1 MSALLLPAYPLALV
15 LLTMIVALED
25 AFFQTRGERLERLVQ
40 RRRPGAR
47 RLAQLQESHES
58 LAMAGLMIRSSATV
72 LFAIISFALV
82 TMHSPWPSLEIPLGI
97 VMTIAGVILAQA
109 AGRVWGGHDAD
120 RLALVSAPFAALVNA
135 VLSIPAAA
143 LRALFR
149 PLARLLGQ
157 KHSESTAAERSDQR
171 QTNGDH
177 TNGNDTI
184 AGTDEEWER
193 NVMRGLVR
201 LESLAVREVMVPRPD
216 IVGIE
221 TGSSLD
227 DAVEIV
233 MREGYSRLPLYRG
246 NLDETVGILYAKDLL
261 ASFQN
266 KGEETSLESIVRAP
280 LHVPETKRVG
290 DLLREFQTRRVHI
303 ALVVDEYGSL
313 VGLVTNEDL
322 LEEIVGD
329 IDDEFT
335 ASEPLVHRVNEKEA
349 IVDARAPLKY
359 INEMFNV
366 ELHAEGV
373 DTVGG
378 LILYVL
384 GRIPH
389 PGETVSDNGLS
400 MTILSTTGRR
410 VRQVRLIHGA
420 AADGAG
426 VEEDT
431 PTAASA

>member
-15 LLTMIVALED
+15 LLTLVVALED

-47 RLAQLQESHES
+47 RLAQLQESHET
-58 LAMAGLMIRSSATV
+58 LAMASLIIRSSATV
-72 LFAIISFALV
+72 LFAILSFWLV
-82 TMHSPWPSLEIPLGI
+82 SLYSPWPQLDIVLG
-97 VMTIAGVILAQA
+97 VAAAIAGVILAQA
-109 AGRVWGGHDAD
+109 AGRVWAGHDGD
-120 RLALVSAPFAALVNA
+120 RLALASAPFATLVNA
-135 VLSIPAAA
+135 VFSIPAAA
-143 LRALFR
+143 LHALFS
-149 PLARLLGQ
+149 PLARRLGQ
-157 KHSESTAAERSDQR
+157 RQIERASADRSDIR
-171 QTNGDH
+171 HN
-177 TNGNDTI
+177 NGNGSGPTEN
-184 AGTDEEWER
+184 AVSENEEWER

-290 DLLREFQTRRVHI
+290 ELLREFQSRRVHI

-335 ASEPLVHRVNEKEA
+335 ASAPLVRRVNEKEA
-349 IVDARAPLKY
+349 VVDARAPLKY

-420 AADGAG
+420 TGDSA
-426 VEEDT
+426 VIEEDT

>member
-1 MSALLLPAYPLALV
+1 MSAILLPAYPFALV
-15 LLTMIVALED
+15 LLTMVVAVED

-47 RLAQLQESHES
+47 RLARLQESHDS
-58 LAMAGLMIRSSATV
+58 LVMAALMIRSTATV

-82 TMHSPWPSLEIPLGI
+82 SMYSPSAALDVLLGI
-97 VMTIAGVILAQA
+97 ALTVAGVILAQA
-109 AGRVWGGHDAD
+109 AGRVWGAHDAD
-120 RLALVSAPFAALVNA
+120 RLALVSAPVASFVNA
-135 VLSIPAAA
+135 VLSIPASA

-149 PLARLLGQ
+149 PLARALGQ
-157 KHSESTAAERSDQR
+157 KRPDSPAAERSDQR
-171 QTNGDH
+171 AANGDH
-177 TNGNDTI
+177 QNGADAAVTL
-184 AGTDEEWER
+184 DEEWER

-221 TGSSLD
+221 AGSSLE
-227 DAVEIV
+227 DAVQIV
-233 MREGYSRLPLYRG
+233 MQEGFSRLPLYRS
-246 NLDETVGILYAKDLL
+246 NLDETLGIVYAKDLL
-261 ASFQN
+261 AAFQN
-266 KGEETSLESIVRAP
+266 KNGDSTLESIVRPP

-290 DLLREFQTRRVHI
+290 DLLREFQSLRVHI

-335 ASEPLVHRVNEKEA
+335 VSEPLVRRVSEQEA

-378 LILYVL
+378 LILYAL

-389 PGETVSDNGLS
+389 PGETVSDNGMT

-410 VRQVRLIHGA
+410 VRQVRLLHGESPTETDA
-420 AADGAG
+420 
-426 VEEDT
+426 EHQP
-431 PTAASA
+431 PTAATA

>member
-1 MSALLLPAYPLALV
+1 MSAILLPAYPLALV
-15 LLTMIVALED
+15 LLTMVVALED
-25 AFFQTRGERLERLVQ
+25 AFFKTRGEQLERLVQ

-47 RLAQLQESHES
+47 RLAQLQESHDT
-58 LAMAGLMIRSSATV
+58 LAMAALMIRATATV
-72 LFAIISFALV
+72 VFAIVSFALV
-82 TMHSPWPSLEIPLGI
+82 VSYVPWPNVDVLVAL
-97 VMTIAGVILAQA
+97 VVTVAGVILAQA
-109 AGRVWGGHDAD
+109 AGRVWGDHDAD
-120 RLALVSAPFAALVNA
+120 RLALVSAPLAAFVHA
-135 VLSIPAAA
+135 VLSLPASA

-149 PLARLLGQ
+149 PLARALGQ
-157 KHSESTAAERSDQR
+157 QQGTATVAERPDQR
-171 QTNGDH
+171 NGSGE
-177 TNGNDTI
+177 NGNGSDSAATP
-184 AGTDEEWER
+184 DREWER

-221 TGSSLD
+221 AGSSLE

-233 MREGYSRLPLYRG
+233 MQEGYSRLPLYRG
-246 NLDETVGILYAKDLL
+246 ALDDTIGIVYAKDML
-261 ASFQN
+261 AAIQS
-266 KGEETSLESIVRAP
+266 KDEITTLESIVRAP

-290 DLLREFQTRRVHI
+290 DLLREFQSMRVHI

-322 LEEIVGD
+322 LEELVGD

-335 ASEPLVHRVNEKEA
+335 VTEPLVRRVSEQEA
-349 IVDARAPLKY
+349 VVDARAPLKY

-378 LILYVL
+378 LILYAL

-389 PGETVSDNGLS
+389 PGETVSDNGLT

-410 VRQVRLIHGA
+410 VRQVRLLHG
-420 AADGAG
+420 DSSDSTNS
-426 VEEDT
+426 EDPA
-431 PTAASA
+431 PTAASV

>member
-1 MSALLLPAYPLALV
+1 MSAILLPAYPFALV
-15 LLTMIVALED
+15 LLTMVVAVED

-47 RLAQLQESHES
+47 RLARLQESHDS
-58 LAMAGLMIRSSATV
+58 LVMAALMIRSTATV

-82 TMHSPWPSLEIPLGI
+82 SMYSPSAALDVLLGI
-97 VMTIAGVILAQA
+97 TLTIAGVILAQA
-109 AGRVWGGHDAD
+109 AGRVWGAHDAD
-120 RLALVSAPFAALVNA
+120 RLALVSAPVASFVNA
-135 VLSIPAAA
+135 VLSIPASA

-149 PLARLLGQ
+149 PLARALGQ
-157 KHSESTAAERSDQR
+157 KRPDSPATERSDQR
-171 QTNGDH
+171 SANGDH
-177 TNGNDTI
+177 PNGADAAVTL
-184 AGTDEEWER
+184 DEEWER

-221 TGSSLD
+221 AGSSLE
-227 DAVEIV
+227 DAVQIV
-233 MREGYSRLPLYRG
+233 MQEGFSRLPLYRA
-246 NLDETVGILYAKDLL
+246 NLDETLGIVYAKDLL
-261 ASFQN
+261 AAFQN
-266 KGEETSLESIVRAP
+266 KNGDSTLESIVRPP

-290 DLLREFQTRRVHI
+290 DLLREFQSRRVHI

-335 ASEPLVHRVNEKEA
+335 VSEPLVRRVSEQEA
-349 IVDARAPLKY
+349 VVDARAPLKY

-378 LILYVL
+378 LILYAL

-389 PGETVSDNGLS
+389 PGETVSDNGMT

-410 VRQVRLIHGA
+410 VRQVRLLHGESPTETDA
-420 AADGAG
+420 
-426 VEEDT
+426 EHQP
-431 PTAASA
+431 PTAATA

>member
-1 MSALLLPAYPLALV
+1 MSAILLPAYPLALV
-15 LLTMIVALED
+15 LLTLVVALED

-47 RLAQLQESHES
+47 RLAQLQESHDS
-58 LAMAGLMIRSSATV
+58 LAMAALMIRSTATV

-82 TMHSPWPSLEIPLGI
+82 SMYSPWPSLEVLLGI
-97 VMTIAGVILAQA
+97 VLTIAGVILAQA

-120 RLALVSAPFAALVNA
+120 RLALVSAPPAAFVNA
-135 VLSIPAAA
+135 VLSIPASA
-143 LRALFR
+143 LHALFR
-149 PLARLLGQ
+149 PLARALGQ
-157 KHSESTAAERSDQR
+157 KRSHNAAVERSDQR
-171 QTNGDH
+171 NTNGDH
-177 TNGNDTI
+177 TNGVDDAVTL
-184 AGTDEEWER
+184 DEQWER

-216 IVGIE
+216 IVGIKA
-221 TGSSLD
+221 GSSLE

-233 MREGYSRLPLYRG
+233 MQEGYSRLPLYRD
-246 NLDETVGILYAKDLL
+246 NLEETVGIVYAKDLL
-261 ASFQN
+261 AAFRN
-266 KGEETSLESIVRAP
+266 KDEDSTLESIVRPP

-335 ASEPLVHRVNEKEA
+335 VSEPLVSRVSEQEA

-378 LILYVL
+378 LILYAL

-389 PGETVSDNGLS
+389 PGETVSNNGLT

-410 VRQVRLIHGA
+410 VRQVRLFHGESPNEP
-420 AADGAG
+420 DT
-426 VEEDT
+426 EDRNT
-431 PTAASA
+431 TAASA

>member
-15 LLTMIVALED
+15 LLTLVVALED

-47 RLAQLQESHES
+47 RLAQLQESHDS
-58 LAMAGLMIRSSATV
+58 LAMAALMIRSTATV

-82 TMHSPWPSLEIPLGI
+82 SMYSPWSSLEVLLGI
-97 VMTIAGVILAQA
+97 VLTIAGVILAQA

-120 RLALVSAPFAALVNA
+120 RLALVSAPPAAFVNA
-135 VLSIPAAA
+135 VLSIPASF

-149 PLARLLGQ
+149 PLARALGQ
-157 KHSESTAAERSDQR
+157 KPSENAAPERADQR
-171 QTNGDH
+171 NGHGDYS
-177 TNGNDTI
+177 NGADLAVTLNQ
-184 AGTDEEWER
+184 EWER

-221 TGSSLD
+221 AGSSLE
-227 DAVEIV
+227 DAVQIV
-233 MREGYSRLPLYRG
+233 MQEGYSRLPLYRG
-246 NLDETVGILYAKDLL
+246 NFEETIGIVYAKDLL
-261 ASFQN
+261 AAFHN
-266 KGEETSLESIVRAP
+266 KNEDSTLESIVRPP

-290 DLLREFQTRRVHI
+290 DLLREFQSRRVHI

-335 ASEPLVHRVNEKEA
+335 ASEPLVRRVNEQEA

-378 LILYVL
+378 LILYAL

-389 PGETVSDNGLS
+389 PGETVSDNGMT

-410 VRQVRLIHGA
+410 VRQVRLLHGESPTGT
-420 AADGAG
+420 DT
-426 VEEDT
+426 EDQT
-431 PTAASA
+431 PTAVSA

>member
-15 LLTMIVALED
+15 LLTLIVALED

-58 LAMAGLMIRSSATV
+58 LAMAGLMIRSSATG

-97 VMTIAGVILAQA
+97 VITIAGVILAQA

-143 LRALFR
+143 LRSLFR

-177 TNGNDTI
+177 TNDHEAN
-184 AGTDEEWER
+184 AEADEEWER

-266 KGEETSLESIVRAP
+266 KNGETSLESIVRP
-280 LHVPETKRVG
+280 PFHVPETKRVG
-290 DLLREFQTRRVHI
+290 DLLREFS
-303 ALVVDEYGSL
+303 DE
-313 VGLVTNEDL
+313 
-322 LEEIVGD
+322 
-329 IDDEFT
+329 
-335 ASEPLVHRVNEKEA
+335 
-349 IVDARAPLKY
+349 ARAHRP
-359 INEMFNV
+359 
-366 ELHAEGV
+366 
-373 DTVGG
+373 
-378 LILYVL
+378 
-384 GRIPH
+384 GR
-389 PGETVSDNGLS
+389 
-400 MTILSTTGRR
+400 
-410 VRQVRLIHGA
+410 
-420 AADGAG
+420 
-426 VEEDT
+426 
-431 PTAASA
+431 